1 MNQLSANFL
10 RKHAPKSRSQ
20 PTPTTVSTQVPKRV
34 WIYAFPK
41 APLGTDQ
48 YKAVSRESWTSSGKR
63 NFLSFLSF
71 ARPSCLDPTRI
82 GGGSWVTCC
91 CKTVHTLVRRMAIL
105 AESVQLW
112 PMTSE
117 NSSSQIF
124 LNCHRMD
131 GRPCLRLGSV
141 EKFCCHSLVGVHVLV
156 AAAQEFC

>member
-1 MNQLSANFL
+1 MGEISTGFSIPLIEVNKRL
-10 RKHAPKSRSQ
+10 RFAKGNSGVHF
-20 PTPTTVSTQVPKRV
+20 RV
-34 WIYAFPK
+34 R
-41 APLGTDQ
+41 PLCRLDDLRLLD
-48 YKAVSRESWTSSGKR
+48 AVLGVQHGPFVR
-63 NFLSFLSF
+63 SF
-71 ARPSCLDPTRI
+71 ARPSRLDPTRI